1 MFPHYVEAHKAAEE
15 GWGCAGCG
23 AGGGGLLRQTVE
35 QREGETLE
43 LRWSVSHSLFLFP
56 FPFIHANKQL
66 HTQTLDTYTHRH
78 KHTCVLLRPP
88 VTTF

>member
-56 FPFIHANKQL
+56 FIHANKQL

-78 KHTCVLLRPP
+78 RHTCVSLRPP